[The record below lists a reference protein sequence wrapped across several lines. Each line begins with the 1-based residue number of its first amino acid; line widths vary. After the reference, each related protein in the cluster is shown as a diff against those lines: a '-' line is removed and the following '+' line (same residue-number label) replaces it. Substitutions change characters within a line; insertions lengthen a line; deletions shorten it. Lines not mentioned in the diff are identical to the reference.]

1 MEELLESLER
11 TLQRPLLAKSRTL
24 PSIPQ
29 SPAAAR
35 VHRSNLIGGSPP
47 GRTILPSISHQP
59 KACTLP
65 PAGELWRLEDDGEVA
80 SMMEGA
86 GPGRGD
92 GACPEP
98 RPRSQSPFSQL
109 RARAAYLRKS
119 LSVDDHLGVASE
131 PGTHRQPRAA
141 KGKLKRKFS
150 LGSADRKE
158 AQQKKSESGISKLTH
173 RLSLKERPAKTNKS
187 EQEPPP
193 TYRRRSLSLDC

>member
-86 GPGRGD
+86 GPGRGG
-92 GACPEP
+92 GAYPEP

-119 LSVDDHLGVASE
+119 LSVDDHLGVASV

-141 KGKLKRKFS
+141 KGKLKRKFV
-150 LGSADRKE
+150 SAPLPVYFLF
-158 AQQKKSESGISKLTH
+158 SH
-173 RLSLKERPAKTNKS
+173 
-187 EQEPPP
+187 
-193 TYRRRSLSLDC
+193 

>member
-65 PAGELWRLEDDGEVA
+65 PAETHMTWTLW
-80 SMMEGA
+80 
-86 GPGRGD
+86 
-92 GACPEP
+92 
-98 RPRSQSPFSQL
+98 SQSVDPLPGMRRESDDLDSLVTVCRPPPWHEETHMTWTLWSQ
-109 RARAAYLRKS
+109 
-119 LSVDDHLGVASE
+119 SVDPL
-131 PGTHRQPRAA
+131 PGM
-141 KGKLKRKFS
+141 KR
-150 LGSADRKE
+150 
-158 AQQKKSESGISKLTH
+158 LT
-173 RLSLKERPAKTNKS
+173 
-187 EQEPPP
+187 
-193 TYRRRSLSLDC
+193 